1 MHLPPQLYE
10 ADILPR
16 DEGVPPTAPPP
27 PPAPAPAQL
36 AARAPLP
43 EPSTQSGESSNNSE
57 VKTNVSVL
65 PVVLGAG
72 VPIFIAICILIYL
85 HRRHVRRLRRED
97 ANDKHRSLDFG
108 LDVVDAPSKGGGPMQ
123 EAEKGARVNHSKGM
137 SLDINHPYLMPA
149 DLHASQESFATGDKP
164 RHPDSVSTMSHP
176 RGFQDD
182 ASSFKHPK
190 SSLYMPS
197 ETTMNARRMSRA
209 SSAFPGSANGK
220 DSGLHFDLPPPLPTS
235 TGPNPFGDDDSQHES
250 QHEHPHQDESLRNDH
265 LQHSDDNDQRHYSAA
280 SSSGESDAARLRKS
294 NAHLALAIDFG
305 TTDLDPFKHP
315 DELNE
320 SGKSTPVQEHA
331 PAQQQHHLQSE
342 EESAAA
348 PAPQV
353 SAAMPTPRISFPSSE
368 AESEYSDHRKTNASI
383 PAVNISGVDD
393 DDDNNSNHGNDH
405 VASMPQPP
413 PVPEDAPS
421 SEAVNNN
428 RLSTR
433 RDTRRMTFGL
443 RPLPPDDPADN
454 PEQRANRIRS
464 FYKEYF
470 DESKNGGAQRETY
483 YEDYG
488 PEYYPYPPE
497 EMGYEDDYYDD
508 YYYPPVP
515 APFAEPDGRRAMT
528 PPPRAPPRFQGH
540 MGSGSIGGFSG
551 YSGGYGGMDNYY
563 PGPRAMSSASNRLP
577 GAPRGGAPRRPMPP
591 PAPLNV
597 LPTPHMLKDDA
608 IMTAIDFAPAKNFSD
623 QREGRPDSP
632 FGGKRPFSP
641 ATRAATPLASSF
653 NELAVMPSPH
663 ALRNSGAYSNLD
675 FAPPSR
681 FKTTETAGASD
692 TGSIRSNGT
701 GGMSNVHHW
710 NIRNGAYRVSRLPT
724 GTVGTKDDMFNEL
737 RPKWDMRA

>member
-1 MHLPPQLYE
+1 MHQHYHHQSPPLHQ
-10 ADILPR
+10 ADVLPR
-16 DEGVPPTAPPP
+16 DDGLPPP
-27 PPAPAPAQL
+27 EVPGSEPTLVPQL
-36 AARAPLP
+36 APRAPLP
-43 EPSTQSGESSNNSE
+43 EPSSKSGESSSNSE

-97 ANDKHRSLDFG
+97 ADDKHRSLDFG
-108 LDVVDAPSKGGGPMQ
+108 LDIVDAPSKGGGPMQ

-137 SLDINHPYLMPA
+137 SIDINHPYLMPA
-149 DLHASQESFATGDKP
+149 DIQVSQESFMPGDKN
-164 RHPDSVSTMSHP
+164 RRQDSVS
-176 RGFQDD
+176 GVQDD
-182 ASSFKHPK
+182 ASSFRHPK

-209 SSAFPGSANGK
+209 SSAFHPTDSSRNAHGK
-220 DSGLHFDLPPPLPTS
+220 DSGLDFDLPPPLPTS
-235 TGPNPFGDDDSQHES
+235 TGPNPFGDDES
-250 QHEHPHQDESLRNDH
+250 QHHDESRDESRDGPH
-265 LQHSDDNDQRHYSAA
+265 DDKTRDERHYSAA
-280 SSSGESDAARLRKS
+280 SSSGESDAAGLRKS
-294 NAHLALAIDFG
+294 NAHLALAIDLG

-315 DELNE
+315 DELKE
-320 SGKSTPVQEHA
+320 SGESTPVQE
-331 PAQQQHHLQSE
+331 
-342 EESAAA
+342 
-348 PAPQV
+348 PAPQIS
-353 SAAMPTPRISFPSSE
+353 SAVPPPRISFPSSD
-368 AESEYSDHRKTNASI
+368 AGSEYSDYRKTNASI
-383 PAVNISGVDD
+383 PAVNISGADD
-393 DDDNNSNHGNDH
+393 D
-405 VASMPQPP
+405 ATIPEPP
-413 PVPEDAPS
+413 PVPEEEPS
-421 SEAVNNN
+421 SQAQNNN

-443 RPLPPDDPADN
+443 RPLPPEDPSDN

-470 DESKNGGAQRETY
+470 DENKTGRETY

-488 PEYYPYPPE
+488 PEYYPYPD
-497 EMGYEDDYYDD
+497 EMGYDDEYYDD
-508 YYYPPVP
+508 YYPPVP
-515 APFAEPDGRRAMT
+515 APFAEPAGRRAMT

-551 YSGGYGGMDNYY
+551 YSGYSGGYY

-577 GAPRGGAPRRPMPP
+577 GGPRGPPRRPMPP

-597 LPTPHMLKDDA
+597 LPTPHLLKDDA
-608 IMTAIDFAPAKNFSD
+608 IMTAIDFAPAKNFAD

-641 ATRAATPLASSF
+641 MTRAATPLASSF
-653 NELAVMPSPH
+653 NELSAMPSPH
-663 ALRNSGAYSNLD
+663 ALRNSGAYTNLD

-681 FKTTETAGASD
+681 FKTTEPASD

-701 GGMSNVHHW
+701 GGLSNVHHW
-710 NIRNGAYRVSRLPT
+710 NIRNGAYRISRLPT
-724 GTVGTKDDMFNEL
+724 GDVGTKDDMFHEL